1 MQCCGE
7 AQALALQEVRQG
19 LWVVRWGV
27 GWGLEAGGGGPSRG
41 AVLWGGSGSG

>member
-19 LWVVRWGV
+19 LWVVGWGV
-27 GWGLEAGGGGPSRG
+27 GWGLEAGG
-41 AVLWGGSGSG
+41 WGWRTF